1 MRFTLPITVV
11 LEFATPRVFLRTL
24 ALLVLIVM
32 GVTQLCEAAST
43 GLNDDDMAGLQRG
56 EILLQ
61 IIHTEKSGGAARVT
75 ALFHTS
81 AEAVWDIIGYCKYQF
96 IYMQG
101 LELCEMLAGDQFHM
115 TMHHRVR
122 NSWYTPTLDFTFE
135 AHRAPGG
142 NGQARLIEGDLKV
155 LEGQWKL
162 FTLTDDN
169 SVIVVHEIRIQP
181 KIPAPKW
188 LLRRSLRRDLP
199 DMLACIRGLAR
210 ASGDNGH
217 IESDLERC
225 PGEIPTRFK

>member
-1 MRFTLPITVV
+1 MSLKSTIAAV
-11 LEFATPRVFLRTL
+11 LEFATPAEFLRALTL
-24 ALLVLIVM
+24 LAIIVISA
-32 GVTQLCEAAST
+32 TQLCEAAST
-43 GLNDDDMAGLQRG
+43 DMNDDAMAALQRG

-75 ALFHTS
+75 ALFHSS
-81 AEAVWDIIGYCKYQF
+81 AEAVWDIIGYCRYKF
-96 IYMQG
+96 IYMRG
-101 LELCEMLAGDQFHM
+101 LELCEMLGGDQFQM
-115 TMHHRVR
+115 TMHHRLR
-122 NSWYTPTLDFTFE
+122 NSWYTPTLDYTFE
-135 AHRAPGG
+135 AHREPGG

-155 LEGQWKL
+155 LEGQWRL
-162 FTLTDDN
+162 FPLTDDN

-188 LLRRSLRRDLP
+188 LVRRSLRNDLP

-225 PGEIPTRFK
+225 PGEVPAGFK